1 MAFTPFPPRQ
11 PTASARLPLTLM
23 TLDDWALATITG
35 ADSEKYMQG
44 QVTADVSQM
53 TEDQHLLAAHCDAKG
68 KMWSNLRLFRDG
80 DGFAWIERR
89 SVREPQLTELKKYAV
104 FSKVTIA
111 PDDERVLLGV
121 AGFQARAALANLFSE
136 LPSREKQVVKEG
148 ATTLLWFE
156 HPAERFLIVTDEA
169 TANMLTDKLRGE
181 AELNNSQQWLALN
194 IEAGFPV
201 IDAANS
207 GQFIPQATNLQAL
220 GGISFKKGC
229 YTGQEMVARA
239 KFRGANKRA
248 LWLLKGSA
256 SRLPEAGEDLELK
269 MGENWR
275 RTGTVLAAVKLEDG
289 QVVVQVVMN
298 NDMEPDSMTMRIHC
312 VSSHCHIRWKSK
324 SLYRIRHLSPDA
336 TLVCLF
342 RPTKARQ
349 LRLPNIQID
358 RQKVAHT
365 TAEHKAV
372 PDGMIVWNA
381 LADVENHPER
391 INHTAYRQ

>member
-1 MAFTPFPPRQ
+1 MAFTSFPPRQ

-121 AGFQARAALANLFSE
+121 AGFQARAALANLFSV
-136 LPSREKQVVKEG
+136 LPSKEKQVIRED

-248 LWLLKGSA
+248 LWLLTGSA

-298 NDMEPDSMTMRIHC
+298 NDMEPDSIFRVRDDANTL
-312 VSSHCHIRWKSK
+312 HIEPLPY
-324 SLYRIRHLSPDA
+324 SL
-336 TLVCLF
+336 
-342 RPTKARQ
+342 
-349 LRLPNIQID
+349 
-358 RQKVAHT
+358 
-365 TAEHKAV
+365 E
-372 PDGMIVWNA
+372 
-381 LADVENHPER
+381 E
-391 INHTAYRQ
+391 